1 MVNLRN
7 NTLPVFDIKSHAEEE
22 AVSDIFVRVNSGGV
36 KLKQNDFIL
45 TLLSLYWDEGRRMIE
60 IFSKEST
67 YPSKGKTTSYNQI
80 TTVDAQDIRNE
91 LCCNSVFSIQPSIF
105 YKLSTIVFKANGFAC
120 FSNESLTK
128 TVPSSDGFF
137 HIAG

>member
-1 MVNLRN
+1 M
-7 NTLPVFDIKSHAEEE
+7 PVFDIKSHAEEE

-60 IFSKEST
+60 VFSKEST

-80 TTVDAQDIRNE
+80 TTVDAQDIIRVVMAYAFDRAR
-91 LCCNSVFSIQPSIF
+91 LKYG
-105 YKLSTIVFKANGFAC
+105 YKLLRGADFEKRGAVDDNLRIQRFDTLK
-120 FSNESLTK
+120 E
-128 TVPSSDGFF
+128 
-137 HIAG
+137 